1 MIYNDDFLVKRKKE
15 TDQLLHFLQQCKFS
29 GSWDTKIDLNVVI
42 KNIAQSSFI
51 IDELSKELTKLSKE
65 NKEMKLKQ
73 VVIEK
78 PKNIE
83 GVSDQSEEKKDA

>member
-51 IDELSKELTKLSKE
+51 IDELSKEVTKLSKE

-83 GVSDQSEEKKDA
+83 GVSDQSEEKKDV

>member
-51 IDELSKELTKLSKE
+51 IDELSKEVTKLSKE